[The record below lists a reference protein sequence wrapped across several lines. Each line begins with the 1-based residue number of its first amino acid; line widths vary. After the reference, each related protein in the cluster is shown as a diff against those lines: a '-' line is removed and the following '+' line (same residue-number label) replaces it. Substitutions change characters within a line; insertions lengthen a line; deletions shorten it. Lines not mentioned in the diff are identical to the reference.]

1 MMIKQLL
8 FFSLLSTIMICNGC
22 KSRNVQEVRSVKKS
36 GTEELT
42 SSDRIVELID
52 RAGLQKLIHERHGKT
67 LLLNIWATWCMPCI
81 EEFPDLVKLYLSQG
95 ADTLEIVGISVDDSD
110 DVESKVVPFLEK
122 HAVPF
127 KVYLAHFVK
136 QDEFINS
143 LDSTWKG
150 AIPATFIYDSLG
162 NQRFLM
168 IGQSTFNQ
176 FKYKVGQL
184 QPKRRV
190 L

>member
-8 FFSLLSTIMICNGC
+8 ILSLLSLIMIGNGC
-22 KSRNVQEVRSVKKS
+22 KSRNVQGVRSEKKG

-42 SSDRIVELID
+42 SLDRKVDFID
-52 RAGLQKLIHERHGKT
+52 EAGLQKLISERHGKI
-67 LLLNIWATWCMPCI
+67 LLLNIWATWCLPCI
-81 EEFPDLVKLYLSQG
+81 EEFPDLIKLYSSQG
-95 ADTLEIVGISVDDSD
+95 GETIEIVGISIDDPD
-110 DVESKVVPFLEK
+110 DTASKVLPFLEK